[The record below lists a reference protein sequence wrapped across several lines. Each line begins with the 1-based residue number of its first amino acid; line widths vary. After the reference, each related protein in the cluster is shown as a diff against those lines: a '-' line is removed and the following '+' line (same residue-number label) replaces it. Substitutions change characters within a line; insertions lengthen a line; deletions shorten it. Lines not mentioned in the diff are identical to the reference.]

1 MLDLSFYDIKGSVLS
16 VVSVIDGADDRLS
29 CPNKYLLS
37 KIDIVF
43 YRCLKLIGIDSVEIY
58 QGAQNGKAQIYLDYF
73 FSQC

>member
-16 VVSVIDGADDRLS
+16 VVSVIDEADDRLS

-43 YRCLKLIGIDSVEIY
+43 YRCLKMIGIDSV
-58 QGAQNGKAQIYLDYF
+58 
-73 FSQC
+73 

>member
-1 MLDLSFYDIKGSVLS
+1 MVARPSPGFVCFFVFFPNMLDLSFYDIKGSVLS

-43 YRCLKLIGIDSVEIY
+43 YRCLKLIGIDSV
-58 QGAQNGKAQIYLDYF
+58 
-73 FSQC
+73 

>member
-37 KIDIVF
+37 KIDIFF
-43 YRCLKLIGIDSVEIY
+43 YRCLKLIGIDSV
-58 QGAQNGKAQIYLDYF
+58 
-73 FSQC
+73 

>member
-1 MLDLSFYDIKGSVLS
+1 MVARPSPGFVCFFCFFPNMLDLSFYDIKGSVLS

-43 YRCLKLIGIDSVEIY
+43 YRCLKLIGIDSV
-58 QGAQNGKAQIYLDYF
+58 
-73 FSQC
+73 